1 MKQLQY
7 KISGMTCSSCV
18 ATVTKAIESIR
29 NVKNVTVS
37 LDPGLAVVESNEDVS
52 VDVIQSML
60 PNKFSVKA
68 FEYYGEVNTDAKEPY
83 LAKLFPLILIL
94 SYISL
99 TSIIINFGRSLDDL
113 MMDFMGIFFIVFSF
127 FKFLDYKSFP
137 NSFAMYDPLAKRLQI
152 YGWIYPFIEIGLGV
166 MLLMRLKIKIAL
178 IITLF
183 VLGITTIGVAKTLF
197 NKKSI
202 RCACLGTA
210 LKLPMTEATLIE
222 TILMIAMAIS
232 MLTNNT
238 IF

>member
-37 LDPGLAVVESNEDVS
+37 LDPGLAVIESNEDVS
-52 VDVIQSML
+52 IDVIHSVL
-60 PNKFSVKA
+60 PDKFSVKP
-68 FEYYGEVNTDAKEPY
+68 FKYYEDMNTDDKESF

-137 NSFAMYDPLAKRLQI
+137 NSFAMYDPLAKALPL
-152 YGWIYPFIEIGLGV
+152 YGWIYPFIETILGLMFLFRFQLFTSIV
-166 MLLMRLKIKIAL
+166 
-178 IITLF
+178 ITILS
-183 VLGITTIGVAKTLF
+183 LSITTYGVVNVLK
-197 NKKSI
+197 NKQTI
-202 RCACLGTA
+202 QCACLGTA
-210 LKLPMTEATLIE
+210 IKLPMTIATLIE
-222 TILMIAMAIS
+222 NGIMIIMALISILRMYA
-232 MLTNNT
+232 
-238 IF
+238 

>member
-37 LDPGLAVVESNEDVS
+37 LDAGLAVVESNEDVS
-52 VDVIQSML
+52 IDVIHSVL
-60 PNKFSVKA
+60 PDKFSVKP
-68 FEYYGEVNTDAKEPY
+68 FKYYEDVNTDDKESF

-137 NSFAMYDPLAKRLQI
+137 NSFAMYDPLAKALPL
-152 YGWIYPFIEIGLGV
+152 YGWIYPFIETILGL
-166 MLLMRLKIKIAL
+166 MFLFRFQLFTSI
-178 IITLF
+178 IITIL
-183 VLGITTIGVAKTLF
+183 LLSITTYGVVNVLK
-197 NKKSI
+197 NKQTI
-202 RCACLGTA
+202 QCACLGTA
-210 LKLPMTEATLIE
+210 IKLPMTIATLIE
-222 TILMIAMAIS
+222 NGIMIIMALVSILRMYA
-232 MLTNNT
+232 
-238 IF
+238 

>member
-52 VDVIQSML
+52 IDVIHSVL
-60 PNKFSVKA
+60 PDKFSVKPYK
-68 FEYYGEVNTDAKEPY
+68 YYEDVNTDDKESF

-137 NSFAMYDPLAKRLQI
+137 NSFAMYDPLAKALPL
-152 YGWIYPFIEIGLGV
+152 YGWIYPFIETILGL
-166 MLLMRLKIKIAL
+166 MFLFRFQLFTSI
-178 IITLF
+178 IITIL
-183 VLGITTIGVAKTLF
+183 LLSITTYGVVNVLK
-197 NKKSI
+197 NKQTI
-202 RCACLGTA
+202 QCACLGTA
-210 LKLPMTEATLIE
+210 IKLPMTIATLIE
-222 TILMIAMAIS
+222 NGIMIIMALISILRMYA
-232 MLTNNT
+232 
-238 IF
+238 

>member
-1 MKQLQY
+1 MKQLKY

-18 ATVTKAIESIR
+18 ATVTKAIERIR

-52 VDVIQSML
+52 IDVIHSVL
-60 PNKFSVKA
+60 PDKFSVKP
-68 FEYYGEVNTDAKEPY
+68 FEYYQDENTDDKESF

-137 NSFAMYDPLAKRLQI
+137 NSFAMYDPLAKALPL
-152 YGWIYPFIEIGLGV
+152 YGWIYPFIETILGL
-166 MLLMRLKIKIAL
+166 MFLFRFQLFTSI
-178 IITLF
+178 IITIL
-183 VLGITTIGVAKTLF
+183 LLSITTYGVVNVLK
-197 NKKSI
+197 NKQTI
-202 RCACLGTA
+202 QCACLGTA
-210 LKLPMTEATLIE
+210 IKLPMTIATLIE
-222 TILMIAMAIS
+222 NGIMIIMGLISILRMYA
-232 MLTNNT
+232 
-238 IF
+238 

>member
-29 NVKNVTVS
+29 NVKNVIVS
-37 LDPGLAVVESNEDVS
+37 LDPGLAVIESNEDVS
-52 VDVIQSML
+52 IDVIHSVL
-60 PNKFSVKA
+60 PDKFSVKP
-68 FEYYGEVNTDAKEPY
+68 FKYYEDMNTDDKESF

-137 NSFAMYDPLAKRLQI
+137 NSFAMYDPLAKALPL
-152 YGWIYPFIEIGLGV
+152 YGWIYPFIETILGL
-166 MLLMRLKIKIAL
+166 MFLFRFQLFTSI
-178 IITLF
+178 IITIL
-183 VLGITTIGVAKTLF
+183 LLSITTYGVVNVLK
-197 NKKSI
+197 NKQTI
-202 RCACLGTA
+202 QCACLGTA
-210 LKLPMTEATLIE
+210 IKLPMTIATLIE
-222 TILMIAMAIS
+222 NGIMIIMALISILRMYA
-232 MLTNNT
+232 
-238 IF
+238 

>member
-52 VDVIQSML
+52 IDVIHSVL
-60 PNKFSVKA
+60 PDKFSVKP
-68 FEYYGEVNTDAKEPY
+68 FKYYEDVNTADKESF
-83 LAKLFPLILIL
+83 LTKLFPLILIL

-137 NSFAMYDPLAKRLQI
+137 NSFAMYDPLAKALPL
-152 YGWIYPFIEIGLGV
+152 YGWIYPFIETILGLMFLFRFQLFTSIV
-166 MLLMRLKIKIAL
+166 
-178 IITLF
+178 ITILS
-183 VLGITTIGVAKTLF
+183 LSITTYGVVNVLK
-197 NKKSI
+197 NKQTI
-202 RCACLGTA
+202 QCACLGTA
-210 LKLPMTEATLIE
+210 IKLPMTIATLIE
-222 TILMIAMAIS
+222 NGIMIIMALISILRMYA
-232 MLTNNT
+232 
-238 IF
+238 

>member
-52 VDVIQSML
+52 IDVIHSVL
-60 PNKFSVKA
+60 PDKFSVKP
-68 FEYYGEVNTDAKEPY
+68 FEYYKDVNTDDKESF

-99 TSIIINFGRSLDDL
+99 TSIIINFSRSLDDL

-137 NSFAMYDPLAKRLQI
+137 NSFAMYDPLAKALPL
-152 YGWIYPFIEIGLGV
+152 YGWIYPFIETILGL
-166 MLLMRLKIKIAL
+166 MFLFRFQLFTSI
-178 IITLF
+178 IITIL
-183 VLGITTIGVAKTLF
+183 LLSITTYGVVNVLK
-197 NKKSI
+197 NKQTI
-202 RCACLGTA
+202 QCACLGTA
-210 LKLPMTEATLIE
+210 IKLPMTIATLIE
-222 TILMIAMAIS
+222 NGIMIIMALISILRMYA
-232 MLTNNT
+232 
-238 IF
+238 

>member
-52 VDVIQSML
+52 IDVIHSVL
-60 PNKFSVKA
+60 PDKFSVKP
-68 FEYYGEVNTDAKEPY
+68 FKYYEDVNTDDKESF

-99 TSIIINFGRSLDDL
+99 SSIIINFGRSLDDL

-137 NSFAMYDPLAKRLQI
+137 NSFAMYDPLAKALPL
-152 YGWIYPFIEIGLGV
+152 YGWIYPFIETILGL
-166 MLLMRLKIKIAL
+166 MFLFRFQLFTSI
-178 IITLF
+178 IITIL
-183 VLGITTIGVAKTLF
+183 LLSITTYGVVNVLK
-197 NKKSI
+197 NKQTI
-202 RCACLGTA
+202 QCACLGTA
-210 LKLPMTEATLIE
+210 IKLPMTIATLIE
-222 TILMIAMAIS
+222 NGIMIIMALISILRMYA
-232 MLTNNT
+232 
-238 IF
+238 

>member
-52 VDVIQSML
+52 IDAIHSVL
-60 PNKFSVKA
+60 PDKFSVKP
-68 FEYYGEVNTDAKEPY
+68 FKYYEDMNTDDKESY

-137 NSFAMYDPLAKRLQI
+137 NSFAMYDPLAKTLPL
-152 YGWIYPFIEIGLGV
+152 YGWIYPFIETILGL
-166 MLLMRLKIKIAL
+166 MFLFRFQLFTSI
-178 IITLF
+178 IITIL
-183 VLGITTIGVAKTLF
+183 LLSITTYGVVNVLK
-197 NKKSI
+197 NKQTI
-202 RCACLGTA
+202 QCACLGTA
-210 LKLPMTEATLIE
+210 IKLPMTIATLVENGIMIIMALIS
-222 TILMIAMAIS
+222 ILRMYA
-232 MLTNNT
+232 
-238 IF
+238 

>member
-37 LDPGLAVVESNEDVS
+37 LDPGLAVIESNEDVS
-52 VDVIQSML
+52 IDVIHSVL
-60 PNKFSVKA
+60 PDKFSVKP
-68 FEYYGEVNTDAKEPY
+68 FKYYEDMNTDDKESF

-127 FKFLDYKSFP
+127 FKFLDYKGFP
-137 NSFAMYDPLAKRLQI
+137 NSFAMYDPLAKVLPL
-152 YGWIYPFIEIGLGV
+152 YGWIYPFIETILGL
-166 MLLMRLKIKIAL
+166 MFLFRFQLFTSI
-178 IITLF
+178 IITIL
-183 VLGITTIGVAKTLF
+183 LLSITTYGVVNVLK
-197 NKKSI
+197 NKQTI
-202 RCACLGTA
+202 QCACLGTA
-210 LKLPMTEATLIE
+210 IKLPMTIATLIE
-222 TILMIAMAIS
+222 NGIMIIMALISILRMYA
-232 MLTNNT
+232 
-238 IF
+238 

>member
-52 VDVIQSML
+52 VDVIQSVL
-60 PNKFSVKA
+60 PDKFSAKP
-68 FEYYGEVNTDAKEPY
+68 FEYYEDMNTDGKESY

-137 NSFAMYDPLAKRLQI
+137 NSFAMYDPLAKALPL
-152 YGWIYPFIEIGLGV
+152 YGWIYPFIETILGL
-166 MLLMRLKIKIAL
+166 MFLFRFQLFTSI
-178 IITLF
+178 IITIL
-183 VLGITTIGVAKTLF
+183 LLSITTYGVVNVL
-197 NKKSI
+197 KKKQTI
-202 RCACLGTA
+202 QCACLGTA
-210 LKLPMTEATLIE
+210 IKLPMTIATLIE
-222 TILMIAMAIS
+222 NGIMIIMALISILRMYA
-232 MLTNNT
+232 
-238 IF
+238 

>member
-37 LDPGLAVVESNEDVS
+37 LDPGLAVIESNEDVS
-52 VDVIQSML
+52 IDVIHSVL
-60 PNKFSVKA
+60 PDKFSVKP
-68 FEYYGEVNTDAKEPY
+68 FKYYEDMNTDDKESF

-137 NSFAMYDPLAKRLQI
+137 NSFAMYDPLAKALPL
-152 YGWIYPFIEIGLGV
+152 YGWIYPFIETILGL
-166 MLLMRLKIKIAL
+166 MFLFRFQLFTSI
-178 IITLF
+178 IITIL
-183 VLGITTIGVAKTLF
+183 LLSITTYGVVNVLK
-197 NKKSI
+197 NKQTI
-202 RCACLGTA
+202 QCACLGTA
-210 LKLPMTEATLIE
+210 IKLPMTIATLIE
-222 TILMIAMAIS
+222 NGIMIIMALISILRMYA
-232 MLTNNT
+232 
-238 IF
+238 

>member
-52 VDVIQSML
+52 IDVIHSVL
-60 PNKFSVKA
+60 PDKFSVKP
-68 FEYYGEVNTDAKEPY
+68 FKYYEDVNTDDKESF

-137 NSFAMYDPLAKRLQI
+137 NSFAMYDPLAKALPL
-152 YGWIYPFIEIGLGV
+152 YGWIYPFIETILGL
-166 MLLMRLKIKIAL
+166 MFLFRFQLFTSILITILLLS
-178 IITLF
+178 
-183 VLGITTIGVAKTLF
+183 ITTYGVVNVL
-197 NKKSI
+197 KKKQTI
-202 RCACLGTA
+202 QCACLGTA
-210 LKLPMTEATLIE
+210 IKLPMTIATLIE
-222 TILMIAMAIS
+222 NGIMIIMALVSILRMYA
-232 MLTNNT
+232 
-238 IF
+238 

>member
-52 VDVIQSML
+52 IDVIHSVL
-60 PNKFSVKA
+60 PDKFSVKPFKY
-68 FEYYGEVNTDAKEPY
+68 FEDVNADDKESF

-137 NSFAMYDPLAKRLQI
+137 NSFAMYDPLAKTLPL
-152 YGWIYPFIEIGLGV
+152 YGWIYPFIETILGL
-166 MLLMRLKIKIAL
+166 MFLFRFQLFTSI
-178 IITLF
+178 IITIL
-183 VLGITTIGVAKTLF
+183 LLSITTYGVVNVLK
-197 NKKSI
+197 NKQTI
-202 RCACLGTA
+202 QCACLGTA
-210 LKLPMTEATLIE
+210 IKLPMTIATLIE
-222 TILMIAMAIS
+222 NGIMIIMALISILRMYA
-232 MLTNNT
+232 
-238 IF
+238 

>member
-52 VDVIQSML
+52 IDVIHSVL
-60 PNKFSVKA
+60 PDKFSVKP
-68 FEYYGEVNTDAKEPY
+68 FKYYEDVNTDSKESF

-137 NSFAMYDPLAKRLQI
+137 NSFAMYDPLAKALPL
-152 YGWIYPFIEIGLGV
+152 YGWIYPFIETILGL
-166 MLLMRLKIKIAL
+166 MFLFRFQLFTSI
-178 IITLF
+178 IITIL
-183 VLGITTIGVAKTLF
+183 LLSITTYGVVNVLK
-197 NKKSI
+197 NKQTI
-202 RCACLGTA
+202 QCACLGTA
-210 LKLPMTEATLIE
+210 IKLPMTIATLIE
-222 TILMIAMAIS
+222 NGIMIIMALISILRMYA
-232 MLTNNT
+232 
-238 IF
+238 

>member
-37 LDPGLAVVESNEDVS
+37 LDPGLAVIKSNEDVS
-52 VDVIQSML
+52 TDDIQSVL
-60 PNKFSVKA
+60 PDKFSVEP
-68 FEYYGEVNTDAKEPY
+68 FEYYADVNTNDKESY

-99 TSIIINFGRSLDDL
+99 TSIIINLDRSLDDL

-137 NSFAMYDPLAKRLQI
+137 NSFAMYDPLAKTLPL
-152 YGWIYPFIEIGLGV
+152 YGWIYPFIETILGLMFLFRFQLFTSIIITILLLGV
-166 MLLMRLKIKIAL
+166 TTYGVVNVLKNKQ
-178 IITLF
+178 
-183 VLGITTIGVAKTLF
+183 TIQ
-197 NKKSI
+197 
-202 RCACLGTA
+202 CACLGTA
-210 LKLPMTEATLIE
+210 IKLPMTIATLIE
-222 TILMIAMAIS
+222 NGIMIIMALVSILRMYA
-232 MLTNNT
+232 
-238 IF
+238 

>member
-37 LDPGLAVVESNEDVS
+37 LDPGLAVIESNEDVS
-52 VDVIQSML
+52 TDDIQSVL
-60 PNKFSVKA
+60 PDKFSVEP
-68 FEYYGEVNTDAKEPY
+68 FEYYADVNTNDKKSY

-137 NSFAMYDPLAKRLQI
+137 NSFAMYDPLAKALPL
-152 YGWIYPFIEIGLGV
+152 YGWVYPFIETTLGL
-166 MLLMRLKIKIAL
+166 MFLFRFQLFTSI
-178 IITLF
+178 IITIL
-183 VLGITTIGVAKTLF
+183 LLSITTYGVVNVLK
-197 NKKSI
+197 NKQTI
-202 RCACLGTA
+202 QCACLGTA
-210 LKLPMTEATLIE
+210 IKLPMTIATLIE
-222 TILMIAMAIS
+222 NGIMIIMALISILRMYD
-232 MLTNNT
+232 
-238 IF
+238 

>member
-18 ATVTKAIESIR
+18 TTVTKALESIR

-52 VDVIQSML
+52 IDVIDSVL
-60 PNKFSVKA
+60 PDKFSVKP
-68 FEYYGEVNTDAKEPY
+68 FKYYEDVNTDDKESF

-137 NSFAMYDPLAKRLQI
+137 NSFAMYDPLAKALPL
-152 YGWIYPFIEIGLGV
+152 YGWIYPFIETILGL
-166 MLLMRLKIKIAL
+166 MFLFRFQLFTSI
-178 IITLF
+178 IITIL
-183 VLGITTIGVAKTLF
+183 LLSITTYGVVNVLK
-197 NKKSI
+197 NKQTI
-202 RCACLGTA
+202 QCACLGTA
-210 LKLPMTEATLIE
+210 IKLPMTMATLIE
-222 TILMIAMAIS
+222 NGIMIIMALISILRMYA
-232 MLTNNT
+232 
-238 IF
+238 

>member
-37 LDPGLAVVESNEDVS
+37 LDPGLAIVESNEDVS
-52 VDVIQSML
+52 IDVIHSVL
-60 PNKFSVKA
+60 PDKFSVKP
-68 FEYYGEVNTDAKEPY
+68 FKYYEDMNTDDKESF

-137 NSFAMYDPLAKRLQI
+137 NSFAMYDPLAKALPL
-152 YGWIYPFIEIGLGV
+152 YGWIYPFIETILGLMFLFRFQLFTSIV
-166 MLLMRLKIKIAL
+166 
-178 IITLF
+178 ITILS
-183 VLGITTIGVAKTLF
+183 LSITTYGVVNVLK
-197 NKKSI
+197 NKQTI
-202 RCACLGTA
+202 QCACLGTA
-210 LKLPMTEATLIE
+210 IKLPMTIATLIE
-222 TILMIAMAIS
+222 NGIMIIMALISILRMYA
-232 MLTNNT
+232 
-238 IF
+238 

>member
-52 VDVIQSML
+52 IDVIHSVL
-60 PNKFSVKA
+60 PDKFSVKTI
-68 FEYYGEVNTDAKEPY
+68 EYYEDMNTDGKESY

-137 NSFAMYDPLAKRLQI
+137 NSFAMYDPLAKALPL
-152 YGWIYPFIEIGLGV
+152 YGWIYPFIETILGL
-166 MLLMRLKIKIAL
+166 MFLFRFQLFTSI
-178 IITLF
+178 IITIL
-183 VLGITTIGVAKTLF
+183 LLSITTYGVVNVLK
-197 NKKSI
+197 NKQTI
-202 RCACLGTA
+202 QCACMGTA
-210 LKLPMTEATLIE
+210 IKLPMTIATLVENGIMIIMALIS
-222 TILMIAMAIS
+222 ILRMYA
-232 MLTNNT
+232 
-238 IF
+238 

>member
-52 VDVIQSML
+52 VDVIQSVL
-60 PNKFSVKA
+60 PDKFSAKS
-68 FEYYGEVNTDAKEPY
+68 FEYYEDMNTDGKESY

-137 NSFAMYDPLAKRLQI
+137 NSFAMYDPLAKALPL
-152 YGWIYPFIEIGLGV
+152 YGWIYPFIETILGI
-166 MLLMRLKIKIAL
+166 MFLFRFQLFTSI
-178 IITLF
+178 IITILS
-183 VLGITTIGVAKTLF
+183 LSITTYGVVNVLK
-197 NKKSI
+197 NKQTI
-202 RCACLGTA
+202 QCACLGTA
-210 LKLPMTEATLIE
+210 IKLPMTIATLIE
-222 TILMIAMAIS
+222 NGIMIIMALIS
-232 MLTNNT
+232 ISRMYA
-238 IF
+238 

>member
-37 LDPGLAVVESNEDVS
+37 LDPGLAVIESNEDVS
-52 VDVIQSML
+52 IDVIHSVL
-60 PNKFSVKA
+60 PDKFSVKP
-68 FEYYGEVNTDAKEPY
+68 FKYYEDVNTDDKESF

-99 TSIIINFGRSLDDL
+99 TSIIINFDRSLDDL

-137 NSFAMYDPLAKRLQI
+137 NSFAMYDPLAKALPL
-152 YGWIYPFIEIGLGV
+152 YGWIYPFIETILGL
-166 MLLMRLKIKIAL
+166 MFLFRFQLFTSI
-178 IITLF
+178 IITIL
-183 VLGITTIGVAKTLF
+183 LLSITTYGVVNVLK
-197 NKKSI
+197 NKQTI
-202 RCACLGTA
+202 QCACLGTA
-210 LKLPMTEATLIE
+210 IKLPMTIATLIE
-222 TILMIAMAIS
+222 NGIMIIMALISILRMYA
-232 MLTNNT
+232 
-238 IF
+238 

>member
-1 MKQLQY
+1 MKQLKY

-18 ATVTKAIESIR
+18 ATVTKAIERIR

-99 TSIIINFGRSLDDL
+99 TSIIINFGRSFDDL

-137 NSFAMYDPLAKRLQI
+137 KSFAMYDPLAKALPL
-152 YGWIYPFIEIGLGV
+152 YGWIYPFIETILGL
-166 MLLMRLKIKIAL
+166 MFLFRFQLFTSI
-178 IITLF
+178 IITIL
-183 VLGITTIGVAKTLF
+183 LLSITTYGVVNVLK
-197 NKKSI
+197 NKQTI
-202 RCACLGTA
+202 QCACLGTA
-210 LKLPMTEATLIE
+210 IKLPMTIATLIE
-222 TILMIAMAIS
+222 NGIMIIMGLISILRMYA
-232 MLTNNT
+232 
-238 IF
+238 

>member
-52 VDVIQSML
+52 IDVIHSVL
-60 PNKFSVKA
+60 PDKFSVKP
-68 FEYYGEVNTDAKEPY
+68 FKYYEDMNTDDKESF

-137 NSFAMYDPLAKRLQI
+137 NSFAMYDPLAKALPL
-152 YGWIYPFIEIGLGV
+152 YGWIYPFIETILGL
-166 MLLMRLKIKIAL
+166 MFLFRFQLFTSI
-178 IITLF
+178 IITIL
-183 VLGITTIGVAKTLF
+183 LLSITTYGVVNVLK
-197 NKKSI
+197 NKQTI
-202 RCACLGTA
+202 QCACLGTA
-210 LKLPMTEATLIE
+210 IKLPMTIATLIE
-222 TILMIAMAIS
+222 NGIMIIMAFILILRMYA
-232 MLTNNT
+232 
-238 IF
+238 

>member
-1 MKQLQY
+1 MKQLKY

-52 VDVIQSML
+52 IDVIHSVL
-60 PNKFSVKA
+60 PDKFSVKP
-68 FEYYGEVNTDAKEPY
+68 FKYYEDVNTDDKESF

-99 TSIIINFGRSLDDL
+99 TSIIINFDRSLDDL

-137 NSFAMYDPLAKRLQI
+137 NSFAMYDPLAKALPL
-152 YGWIYPFIEIGLGV
+152 YGWIYPFIETILGL
-166 MLLMRLKIKIAL
+166 MFLFRFQLFTSI
-178 IITLF
+178 IITIL
-183 VLGITTIGVAKTLF
+183 LLSITTYGVVNVLK
-197 NKKSI
+197 NKQTI
-202 RCACLGTA
+202 QCACLGTA
-210 LKLPMTEATLIE
+210 IKLPMTIATLIE
-222 TILMIAMAIS
+222 NGIMIIMALISILRMYA
-232 MLTNNT
+232 
-238 IF
+238 

>member
-52 VDVIQSML
+52 IDVIHSVL
-60 PNKFSVKA
+60 PDKFSVKP
-68 FEYYGEVNTDAKEPY
+68 FKYYEDVNTDDKESF

-137 NSFAMYDPLAKRLQI
+137 NSFAMYDPLAKALPL
-152 YGWIYPFIEIGLGV
+152 YGWIYPFIETILGL
-166 MLLMRLKIKIAL
+166 MFLFRFQLFTSI
-178 IITLF
+178 IITIL
-183 VLGITTIGVAKTLF
+183 LLSITTYGVVNVLK
-197 NKKSI
+197 NKQTI
-202 RCACLGTA
+202 QCACLGTA
-210 LKLPMTEATLIE
+210 IKLPMTIATLIE
-222 TILMIAMAIS
+222 NGIMIIMALISILRMYA
-232 MLTNNT
+232 
-238 IF
+238 

>member
-52 VDVIQSML
+52 IDVIHSVL
-60 PNKFSVKA
+60 PDKFSVKP
-68 FEYYGEVNTDAKEPY
+68 FKYYEDVNTDDKESF

-137 NSFAMYDPLAKRLQI
+137 NSFAMYDPLAKALPL
-152 YGWIYPFIEIGLGV
+152 YGWIYPFIETILGLMFLFRFQLFTSIIV
-166 MLLMRLKIKIAL
+166 TILLLS
-178 IITLF
+178 
-183 VLGITTIGVAKTLF
+183 ITTYGVVNVLK
-197 NKKSI
+197 NKQTI
-202 RCACLGTA
+202 QCACLGTA
-210 LKLPMTEATLIE
+210 IKLPMTIATLIE
-222 TILMIAMAIS
+222 NGIMIIMALISILRMYA
-232 MLTNNT
+232 
-238 IF
+238 

>member
-52 VDVIQSML
+52 IDVIHSVL
-60 PNKFSVKA
+60 PDKFSVKP
-68 FEYYGEVNTDAKEPY
+68 FKYYEDVNTDDKESF

-99 TSIIINFGRSLDDL
+99 TSIIINFDRSLDDL

-137 NSFAMYDPLAKRLQI
+137 NSFAMYDPLAKALPL
-152 YGWIYPFIEIGLGV
+152 YGWIYPFIETILGL
-166 MLLMRLKIKIAL
+166 MFLFRFQLFTSI
-178 IITLF
+178 IITIL
-183 VLGITTIGVAKTLF
+183 LLSITTYGVVNVLK
-197 NKKSI
+197 NKQTI
-202 RCACLGTA
+202 QCACLGTA
-210 LKLPMTEATLIE
+210 IKLPMTIATLIE
-222 TILMIAMAIS
+222 NGIMIIMALISILRMYA
-232 MLTNNT
+232 
-238 IF
+238 

>member
-1 MKQLQY
+1 MKQLKY

-52 VDVIQSML
+52 IDVIHSVL
-60 PNKFSVKA
+60 PDKFSVNP
-68 FEYYGEVNTDAKEPY
+68 FEYYEDVNADDKESY

-113 MMDFMGIFFIVFSF
+113 MMDFMVIFFIVFSF

-137 NSFAMYDPLAKRLQI
+137 NSFAMYDPLAKALPL
-152 YGWIYPFIEIGLGV
+152 YGWIYPFIETILGL
-166 MLLMRLKIKIAL
+166 MFLFRFQLFTSI
-178 IITLF
+178 IITIL
-183 VLGITTIGVAKTLF
+183 LLSITTYGVVNVLK
-197 NKKSI
+197 NKQTI
-202 RCACLGTA
+202 QCACLGTA
-210 LKLPMTEATLIE
+210 IKLPMTIATLIE
-222 TILMIAMAIS
+222 NGIMIIMALISILRMYA
-232 MLTNNT
+232 
-238 IF
+238 

>member
-52 VDVIQSML
+52 IDVIQSML

-137 NSFAMYDPLAKRLQI
+137 NSFAMYDPLAKALPL
-152 YGWIYPFIEIGLGV
+152 YGWIYPFIETILGL
-166 MLLMRLKIKIAL
+166 MFLFRFQLFTSI
-178 IITLF
+178 IITIL
-183 VLGITTIGVAKTLF
+183 LLSITTYGVVNVLK
-197 NKKSI
+197 NKQTI
-202 RCACLGTA
+202 QCACLGTA
-210 LKLPMTEATLIE
+210 IKLPMTIATLVENGIMIIMALIS
-222 TILMIAMAIS
+222 ILRMYA
-232 MLTNNT
+232 
-238 IF
+238 

>member
-52 VDVIQSML
+52 IDVIHSVL
-60 PNKFSVKA
+60 PDKFSVKP
-68 FEYYGEVNTDAKEPY
+68 FKYYEDMNTDDKESF

-137 NSFAMYDPLAKRLQI
+137 NSFAMYDPLAKALPL
-152 YGWIYPFIEIGLGV
+152 YGWIYPFIETILGLMFLFRFQLFTSIV
-166 MLLMRLKIKIAL
+166 
-178 IITLF
+178 ITILS
-183 VLGITTIGVAKTLF
+183 LSITTYGVVNVLK
-197 NKKSI
+197 NKQTI
-202 RCACLGTA
+202 QCACLGTA
-210 LKLPMTEATLIE
+210 IKLPMTIATLIE
-222 TILMIAMAIS
+222 NGIMIIMALISILRMYA
-232 MLTNNT
+232 
-238 IF
+238 

>member
-52 VDVIQSML
+52 IDVIHSVL
-60 PNKFSVKA
+60 PDKFSVKP
-68 FEYYGEVNTDAKEPY
+68 FKYYEDVNTDDKESF

-137 NSFAMYDPLAKRLQI
+137 NSFAMYDPLAKALPL
-152 YGWIYPFIEIGLGV
+152 YGWIYPFIETILGL
-166 MLLMRLKIKIAL
+166 MFLFRFQLFTSI
-178 IITLF
+178 IITIL
-183 VLGITTIGVAKTLF
+183 LLSITTYGVVNVLK
-197 NKKSI
+197 NKQTI
-202 RCACLGTA
+202 QCACLGTA
-210 LKLPMTEATLIE
+210 IKLPMTIATLVENGIMIIMALIS
-222 TILMIAMAIS
+222 ILRMYA
-232 MLTNNT
+232 
-238 IF
+238 

>member
-37 LDPGLAVVESNEDVS
+37 LDPGLALVESNEDVS
-52 VDVIQSML
+52 IDVIHSVL
-60 PNKFSVKA
+60 PDKFSVKP
-68 FEYYGEVNTDAKEPY
+68 FKYYEDVNAADKESF

-99 TSIIINFGRSLDDL
+99 TSIIINFGRSLDNL

-137 NSFAMYDPLAKRLQI
+137 NSFAMYDPLAKALPL
-152 YGWIYPFIEIGLGV
+152 YGWIYPFIETILGL
-166 MLLMRLKIKIAL
+166 MFLFRFQLFTSI
-178 IITLF
+178 IITIL
-183 VLGITTIGVAKTLF
+183 LLSITTYGVVNVLK
-197 NKKSI
+197 NKQTI
-202 RCACLGTA
+202 QCACLGTA
-210 LKLPMTEATLIE
+210 IKLPMTIATLIE
-222 TILMIAMAIS
+222 NGIMIIMALISILRMYA
-232 MLTNNT
+232 
-238 IF
+238 

>member
-37 LDPGLAVVESNEDVS
+37 LDSGLAVVESNEDVS
-52 VDVIQSML
+52 IDVIHSVL
-60 PNKFSVKA
+60 PDKFSVKPFKY
-68 FEYYGEVNTDAKEPY
+68 FEDVNADDKESF

-99 TSIIINFGRSLDDL
+99 TSIIINFNQSLDDL

-137 NSFAMYDPLAKRLQI
+137 NSFAMYDPLAKALPL
-152 YGWIYPFIEIGLGV
+152 YGWIYPFIETILGL
-166 MLLMRLKIKIAL
+166 MFLFRFQLFTSI
-178 IITLF
+178 IITIL
-183 VLGITTIGVAKTLF
+183 LLSITTYGVVNVLK
-197 NKKSI
+197 NKQTI
-202 RCACLGTA
+202 QCACLGTA
-210 LKLPMTEATLIE
+210 IKLPMTVATLIE
-222 TILMIAMAIS
+222 NGIMIIMALISILRMYA
-232 MLTNNT
+232 
-238 IF
+238 